1 MIPKMRKTV
10 FQNEKLLTV
19 NISPDTFARG
29 CRFHRKSEG
38 TIVRSLPSAW
48 LSELPQVCQFSS
60 MI

>member
-19 NISPDTFARG
+19 NISPDTFARV

-38 TIVRSLPSAW
+38 TIVKSLPSAW

>member
-10 FQNEKLLTV
+10 FQNEKLTV
-19 NISPDTFARG
+19 NISPDTFARA

-38 TIVRSLPSAW
+38 TTVRSLPSAW